1 MRSIKFLGFA
11 AGMALAAS
19 SSVIAQTGPTFPT
32 TPPVMGTG
40 SAGDATIGSGSSA
53 DPRNPVEPG
62 KTRAGTADGM
72 SVILPGT
79 DPAAGR

>member
-11 AGMALAAS
+11 AGVVLAAG

-32 TPPVMGTG
+32 TPPLTEVGT
-40 SAGDATIGSGSSA
+40 AGVAAIGSGGTV

-62 KTRAGTADGM
+62 KPRTSTADGM